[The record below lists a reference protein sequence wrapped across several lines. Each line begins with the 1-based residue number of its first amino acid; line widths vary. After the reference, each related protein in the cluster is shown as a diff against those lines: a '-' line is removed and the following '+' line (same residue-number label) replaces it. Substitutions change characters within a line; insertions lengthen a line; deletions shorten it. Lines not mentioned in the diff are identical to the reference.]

1 MTTPVMLIAAL
12 VVAIAIIL
20 FCIIVL
26 KLNAAIGLAIA
37 SLFMGVA
44 GGLDLLTTVDTV
56 SSGFGNMMT
65 SIGLPVGFGTI
76 LAAQPTSSLTNW
88 YPLSLKSVP
97 SGVLALQASCSP
109 FRYSLT

>member
-44 GGLDLLTTVDTV
+44 P
-56 SSGFGNMMT
+56 F
-65 SIGLPVGFGTI
+65 LP
-76 LAAQPTSSLTNW
+76 
-88 YPLSLKSVP
+88 
-97 SGVLALQASCSP
+97 ASA
-109 FRYSLT
+109 T

>member
-56 SSGFGNMMT
+56 SSRLRQHDDQYR
-65 SIGLPVGFGTI
+65 S
-76 LAAQPTSSLTNW
+76 A
-88 YPLSLKSVP
+88 
-97 SGVLALQASCSP
+97 CR
-109 FRYSLT
+109 FRYNTRSVDE